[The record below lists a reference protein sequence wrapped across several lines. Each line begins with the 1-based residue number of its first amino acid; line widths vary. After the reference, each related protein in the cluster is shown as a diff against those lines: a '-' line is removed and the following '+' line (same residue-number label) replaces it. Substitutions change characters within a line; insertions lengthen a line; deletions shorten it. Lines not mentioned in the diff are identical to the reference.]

1 MVYLS
6 VPGLVL
12 HAEGWSPATAR
23 YGVELNCWA
32 ELLGGSNQG
41 GLSAI
46 REIAQS
52 GKHLKQKREDLPP
65 DLLVRDAVTDRALPV
80 MTLEDGERAW
90 LTSPWTT

>member
-1 MVYLS
+1 
-6 VPGLVL
+6 
-12 HAEGWSPATAR
+12 
-23 YGVELNCWA
+23 
-32 ELLGGSNQG
+32 
-41 GLSAI
+41 LSAI